1 MAMTRDEHFEVI
13 CTYLGSTQGSAA
25 GKTALREEAVAM
37 LREGQP
43 SGDMIFAAISGA
55 EDSELL
61 QLIHDTHGVSA
72 FAELDAF
79 SMNTR
84 SLWRASTMSEEDL
97 SQVFAWVLEA
107 WQEEFA
113 ADPVEA
119 LQYAIETNRCAPIR
133 QVLALVSPDQ
143 GTLSKVLLERNSISR
158 FTPRNAEALL
168 SLILEVR
175 DDAENWRTV
184 LNYAFTAERFHLRAV
199 ALAARIGVDLTSIAQ
214 ELLRAHP
221 SYRDFLISVSSQHGR
236 IEMMKTMPTPEE
248 IIAMSPSTLKHL
260 LKNTNAIA
268 A

>member
-1 MAMTRDEHFEVI
+1 MAITRDEHFEVI
-13 CTYLGSTQGSAA
+13 CTYLGSDQGSAA
-25 GKTALREEAVAM
+25 GKAALRKEALAM
-37 LREGQP
+37 LRESQP
-43 SGDMIFAAISGA
+43 TGDMIFAALSEA
-55 EDSELL
+55 EDFEFL

-119 LQYAIETNRCAPIR
+119 LQYAIETNRCAPVSQI
-133 QVLALVSPDQ
+133 LALASPDRE
-143 GTLSKVLLERNSISR
+143 TLSQILLTRSSISR
-158 FTPRNAEALL
+158 ITPRNAEALL
-168 SLILEVR
+168 PLVLEVR
-175 DDAENWRTV
+175 GDAEGWQTV
-184 LNYAFTAERFHLRAV
+184 LNYAFTAERFYLRAV
-199 ALAARIGVDLTSIAQ
+199 ALAARIGVDLTPIAQ
-214 ELLRAHP
+214 NLLRAHP
-221 SYRDFLISVSSQHGR
+221 PYKDFLISVSSQHGR

-248 IIAMSPSTLKHL
+248 IIAMSPPALERL
-260 LKNTNAIA
+260 LKNTDALA